1 MFMNFEFVVII
12 LLLIISALLFF
23 LLIKSS
29 KKLENS
35 EHNEIGK
42 IKEQIEALF
51 HKTLEQSGYVN
62 SKIDEIGD
70 LTKKMTN
77 AMTSNISDMGQMGE
91 VILENI
97 LQDCGMTKNRDY
109 KTQFTDHNEYG
120 EKFRPDVVIFLPEN
134 RNIIIDSK
142 VPMKDWYNFQN
153 SDKEK
158 DKENAMKNFCSALKN
173 HINQIS
179 KKDYVN
185 LLNINSPDY
194 VFIFMPHEYALI
206 TAQKFDIS
214 ISNYAQS
221 KQVIIVGPSTLIM
234 CMKLVESIWKLE
246 KQNKNSKEIAE
257 LAGGM
262 YDQIAKTINLLDKTH
277 SSLSK
282 SIENIEE
289 SKKYIKDGKSS
300 LFIKANKM
308 RELGANA
315 KINIVE
321 KD

>member
-1 MFMNFEFVVII
+1 MDFELIVIV
-12 LLLIISALLFF
+12 LLILIFVLLFF
-23 LLIKSS
+23 LLLKTSNKIQ
-29 KKLENS
+29 NS
-35 EHNEIGK
+35 EQKDISK
-42 IKEQIEALF
+42 ISEQLNTLL
-51 HKTLEQSGYVN
+51 HKTLEQTGYVN

-91 VILENI
+91 IILENI

-109 KTQFTDHNEYG
+109 KTQFTDQNEDG
-120 EKFRPDVVIFLPEN
+120 QKFRPDIVIFLPEN

-153 SDKEK
+153 TDIESE
-158 DKENAMKNFCSALKN
+158 KENSIRNFCTAIKN

-194 VFIFMPHEYALI
+194 VFIFMPHEFALI
-206 TAQKFDIS
+206 TAQKYDIS
-214 ISNYAQS
+214 IANFAQS

-246 KQNKNSKEIAE
+246 KQNKNSKKIAE
-257 LAGGM
+257 IAGGM
-262 YDQIAKTINLLDKTH
+262 YDQIVKTINLLEKTETTITK
-277 SSLSK
+277 SLE
-282 SIENIEE
+282 SIEQ
-289 SKKYIKDGKSS
+289 SKNYIMSGRGSLYSKADKMKD
-300 LFIKANKM
+300 
-308 RELGANA
+308 LGANT
-315 KINIVE
+315 KSKLTSNE
-321 KD
+321 

>member
-1 MFMNFEFVVII
+1 MNFEFVVIT
-12 LLLIISALLFF
+12 LLFIISILLFF
-23 LLIKSS
+23 LIIKSS
-29 KKLENS
+29 KKIENS
-35 EHNEIGK
+35 EQKEISKINE
-42 IKEQIEALF
+42 QLNALF
-51 HKTLEQSGYVN
+51 HKTIEQSGYMN

-109 KTQFTDHNEYG
+109 KTQFTDQNEDG
-120 EKFRPDVVIFLPEN
+120 QKFRPDVVVFLPEN

-153 SDKEK
+153 TENEYE
-158 DKENAMKNFCSALKN
+158 KENAIKNFCSAIKN

-194 VFIFMPHEYALI
+194 IFIFMPHEFALI
-206 TAQKFDIS
+206 TAQKYDIS
-214 ISNYAQS
+214 ISNFAQS

-257 LAGGM
+257 IAGGM
-262 YDQIAKTINLLDKTH
+262 YDQIVKTVNLLDKTETTI
-277 SSLSK
+277 SK
-282 SIENIEE
+282 SLESIEI
-289 SKKYIKDGKSS
+289 SKNYIMNGRGS
-300 LFIKANKM
+300 LYSKADKM
-308 RELGANA
+308 KELGANV
-315 KINIVE
+315 KSKLSVKE
-321 KD
+321 

>member
-1 MFMNFEFVVII
+1 MDFELIVI
-12 LLLIISALLFF
+12 LLLILIFILLLF
-23 LLIKSS
+23 LLLKSS
-29 KKLENS
+29 KKIENS
-35 EHNEIGK
+35 DQKEISKINE
-42 IKEQIEALF
+42 QLNALL
-51 HKTLEQSGYVN
+51 HKTLEQTGYVN

-91 VILENI
+91 IILENI

-109 KTQFTDHNEYG
+109 KTQFTDQNEDG
-120 EKFRPDVVIFLPEN
+120 QKFRPDIVIFLPEN

-153 SDKEK
+153 TDIQREKE
-158 DKENAMKNFCSALKN
+158 ASMKNFCNSIKN

-194 VFIFMPHEYALI
+194 VFIFMPHEFALI
-206 TAQKFDIS
+206 TAQKYDIS
-214 ISNYAQS
+214 IANYAQS

-257 LAGGM
+257 IAGGM
-262 YDQIAKTINLLDKTH
+262 YDQIIKTVNLLDKTKTVITK
-277 SSLSK
+277 SL
-282 SIENIEE
+282 ENIEQ
-289 SKKYIKDGKSS
+289 SKNYIMNGRGS
-300 LFIKANKM
+300 LYSKADKM
-308 RELGANA
+308 KELGANVKS
-315 KINIVE
+315 KISNKE
-321 KD
+321 

>member
-1 MFMNFEFVVII
+1 MNFEFVVIT
-12 LLLIISALLFF
+12 LLFIIFILLFF
-23 LLIKSS
+23 LIIKSS
-29 KKLENS
+29 KKIENS
-35 EHNEIGK
+35 EQKEIIKINE
-42 IKEQIEALF
+42 QLNALF
-51 HKTLEQSGYVN
+51 HKTIEQSGYMN

-109 KTQFTDHNEYG
+109 KTQFTDQNEDG
-120 EKFRPDVVIFLPEN
+120 QKFRPDVVVFLPEN

-153 SDKEK
+153 TENEYE
-158 DKENAMKNFCSALKN
+158 KENAIKNFCSAIKN

-194 VFIFMPHEYALI
+194 IFIFMPHEFALI
-206 TAQKFDIS
+206 TAQKYDIS
-214 ISNYAQS
+214 ISNFAQS

-257 LAGGM
+257 IAGGM
-262 YDQIAKTINLLDKTH
+262 YDQIVKTVNLLDKTETTI
-277 SSLSK
+277 SK
-282 SIENIEE
+282 SLESIEI
-289 SKKYIKDGKSS
+289 SKNFIMNGRGS
-300 LFIKANKM
+300 LYSKADKM
-308 RELGANA
+308 KELGANV
-315 KINIVE
+315 KSKLSVKE
-321 KD
+321 